1 MPTAQPLRTGDPR
14 RLGSYELT
22 GRLGE
27 GGQGVVFL
35 GSRGEETYAVK
46 LLHGPVGDERAAF
59 LREVE
64 LAKHVAR
71 FCTAQVIEAGF
82 DEGRPYIV
90 SEYVDGPSLQRHV
103 VLTGPRG
110 GAALERLAVST
121 ATALA
126 AIHRAGIVH
135 RDFKPQ
141 NVLLGVDG
149 PRVIDFGL
157 ARALDAAAT
166 VSGRGVGTPAYMAPE
181 QITASAVTG
190 AADVFSWGATMCFAA
205 NAVAP
210 FGQDSV
216 APVLHRILTAP
227 PELGR
232 LDGRLRDIVAACLDK
247 DARNRPSSR
256 ELLLELLGD
265 AEGVPAEVLRSP
277 PPHILRTPPPA
288 PDPAVPAGEGFPSGE
303 GEDFPSSP
311 VAYALAGSSP
321 LGPAP
326 LTPGSVSPGLSA
338 GAPLAQP
345 EATGAPYGYVLPEAT
360 GAPHGYAL
368 PEDGS
373 FRAGRPPEGGPWASG
388 AVHPATY
395 GSPLGTGPVP
405 GETEQTRHVGQAF
418 NRAGLAVSAALLVS
432 AAVLVTVV
440 VPAFRHGGSDPAA
453 ARPTVI
459 TSAPAGTMPDAAHAT
474 PHRER
479 HSTGAQQ
486 PAGDP
491 ATAPAADPPARV
503 PAGIQVPSLTG
514 LDRGV
519 AVKALERAGL
529 VPGTVTQ
536 VDSPR
541 KVGQVLGTQP
551 QAGAAVPKGTAVA
564 LRVSAGL
571 VVPAVTGMR
580 RGAAETAV
588 TSAGLA
594 LGAVTTSCSARPDG
608 QVLSSSPQAGT
619 RVAGGGRV
627 ALVVSRHGTKMPGVL
642 GRTGEGASGTLRTA
656 GFTVTQ
662 ETRLVTDEARAG
674 TVLAQSVAAGACAK
688 PGTGV
693 VLTVGVLAQSDP
705 DPTEPSEPPATESP
719 TPTSTTTERPA

>member
-14 RLGSYELT
+14 RLGTYELT

-232 LDGRLRDIVAACLDK
+232 LDGRLREIVAACLDK

-277 PPHILRTPPPA
+277 PPHILRTPPA
-288 PDPAVPAGEGFPSGE
+288 PDPAVPGEE
-303 GEDFPSSP
+303 GAALPSSH
-311 VAYALAGSSP
+311 VAYALAGPS
-321 LGPAP
+321 
-326 LTPGSVSPGLSA
+326 
-338 GAPLAQP
+338 PLAQP

-360 GAPHGYAL
+360 GAPHDQVL
-368 PEDGS
+368 PGGAS
-373 FRAGRPPEGGPWASG
+373 FRAGRPPEGGPWPSG
-388 AVHPATY
+388 AVPPATY

-405 GETEQTRHVGQAF
+405 GDTEQTRRVGQAF

-440 VPAFRHGGSDPAA
+440 VPAFRHAGPDPVA

-459 TSAPAGTMPDAAHAT
+459 TTARAGTMPDTGHAT

-479 HSTGAQQ
+479 HSTGARQ

-514 LDRGV
+514 LDRGA
-519 AVKALERAGL
+519 AVKALQRAGL
-529 VPGTVTQ
+529 VPGAVTQ

-541 KVGQVLGTQP
+541 EVGQVLGTQP
-551 QAGAAVPKGTAVA
+551 QAGAAVPKGTSVA

-571 VVPAVTGMR
+571 VVPAVTGLR
-580 RGAAETAV
+580 RGAAESALTG
-588 TSAGLA
+588 AGLA
-594 LGAVTTSCSARPDG
+594 PGAVTTSCSARPDG

-619 RVAGGGRV
+619 RVAGGGKV
-627 ALVVSRHGTKMPGVL
+627 ALVVSKHGTKMPGVL

-662 ETRLVTDEARAG
+662 DTRLVTDEARAG
-674 TVLAQSVAAGACAK
+674 TVLAQSVAAGTCAK

-719 TPTSTTTERPA
+719 APTSTATDRPA